1 MARVPELVHHDDGP
15 KENPMKFNYSHRM
28 RPHRER
34 VLAVD
39 DGQVVCPRRG
49 IVDLSLCWGCP
60 AYRGLTTGPREGVI
74 CGTEPVFLSTAA
86 RWSGGR
92 LGAELADR

>member
-1 MARVPELVHHDDGP
+1 
-15 KENPMKFNYSHRM
+15 MKLNYPHRM
-28 RPHRER
+28 RPPRER

-49 IVDLSLCWGCP
+49 IVDLDMCWGCP

-92 LGAELADR
+92 LGADQLADG

>member
-1 MARVPELVHHDDGP
+1 
-15 KENPMKFNYSHRM
+15 MKFNYSHRN
-28 RPHRER
+28 RPPRER

-49 IVDLSLCWGCP
+49 IVDLDECWGCP

-86 RWSGGR
+86 RWSVGR
-92 LGAELADR
+92 LGADELADR

>member
-1 MARVPELVHHDDGP
+1 
-15 KENPMKFNYSHRM
+15 MKLNYSHRM
-28 RPHRER
+28 RPPRER

-39 DGQVVCPRRG
+39 GGQVVCPRRG
-49 IVDLSLCWGCP
+49 IVDLDMCWGCP

-86 RWSGGR
+86 RWSGRPTRRRPGSR
-92 LGAELADR
+92 MAEMRRPAEDVP